1 MEQLATEHVARLEGL
16 VVGPPDDAGAPA
28 GAVADGPL
36 PPRRRRLDA
45 ALQRQD
51 DKEQEQAEVNGADGL
66 IAAAAAACQRHWSR
80 SSLERRTRKSLR
92 L

>member
-1 MEQLATEHVARLEGL
+1 
-16 VVGPPDDAGAPA
+16 
-28 GAVADGPL
+28 
-36 PPRRRRLDA
+36 
-45 ALQRQD
+45 
-51 DKEQEQAEVNGADGL
+51 VNGADGL